1 MSDAIVHKSGVTDFQ
16 IDPNSIRKQV
26 SLEINAITKFLLLR
40 MKYVIEGG
48 YWISVSSVRPPIRLS
63 GSFLGIGSLVF
74 SETLYGVR
82 GPYEDVRDRAWFFFG
97 KNSSGKYG
105 QK

>member
-40 MKYVIEGG
+40 MKYVIDGG
-48 YWISVSSVRPPIRLS
+48 Y
-63 GSFLGIGSLVF
+63 
-74 SETLYGVR
+74 
-82 GPYEDVRDRAWFFFG
+82 
-97 KNSSGKYG
+97 
-105 QK
+105 